1 MFGFGK
7 KKKPE
12 GFKDLPEVRDCL
24 KSMVGES
31 VNVHVGTVVGH
42 LLNIG
47 GKTAEDV
54 GKTKATML
62 ACLQK
67 YVQAEILLDRQNHGY
82 EPEVAELAG
91 LGMD

>member
-1 MFGFGK
+1 MFGFG

-31 VNVHVGTVVGH
+31 VNVYVGTLVGH
-42 LLNIG
+42 LLNF
-47 GKTAEDV
+47 GKTPGDV
-54 GKTKATML
+54 EKAKGMML

-67 YVQAEILLDRQNHGY
+67 YVRAEILLDRQNRGH

-91 LGMD
+91 LRMD